1 MPLYKITQQQ
11 GNRIITSTLEAK
23 SVASVQA
30 FLTAVSTAKIK
41 YIYEVH
47 FEDDA
52 TMPPIDD
59 FNYFKQYKAFCSNSN
74 RRKNQ
79 VLVHN
84 VKKTMDEDKL
94 AQLCKTHLEVGGLK
108 VDSVTCSLF
117 MQ

>member
-1 MPLYKITQQQ
+1 MPIYKITQQQ
-11 GNRIITSTLEAK
+11 GNRVITSTLEAK
-23 SVASVQA
+23 NLASLQA
-30 FLTAVSTAKIK
+30 FLSAASTAKIK

-47 FEDDA
+47 FEDDS

-74 RRKNQ
+74 RRKKQ